1 MKKEIL
7 HEHQIGRKIYLKKIG
22 FLPEF
27 YGVSLEGKNNDW
39 KIENNFLPSLDLD
52 NRRFFKFLN
61 WKILISYFFA
71 AKKIKDIFEKI
82 FSKRIF

>member
-39 KIENNFLPSLDLD
+39 KIENNFLPSPDLS
-52 NRRFFKFLN
+52 NRRPFKFLN
-61 WKILISYFFA
+61 WKILISSQNLDFLQKFLYNLGSNKA
-71 AKKIKDIFEKI
+71 IE
-82 FSKRIF
+82 